1 MGKAVLV
8 NEKDNVV
15 TTVSDL
21 KKGDDVVFRAG
32 SGTKQVKATEDIPY
46 GHKVALAKI
55 AKGGDIIKYG
65 EAIGRAKSDIAPGRW
80 VHTHNTDETYQPSR

>member
-8 NEKDNVV
+8 SDKDNVV

-21 KKGDDVVFRAG
+21 KKGEDAVYRLS
-32 SGTKQVKATEDIPY
+32 SGTKQIKAVEDIPY
-46 GHKVALAKI
+46 GHKVALTKI

-65 EAIGRAKSDIAPGRW
+65 ELIGRASKDIDPGQW
-80 VHTHNTDETYQPSR
+80 VHTHNTDETYVPSR